1 MMNKIITATLV
12 FGALVGATVDAHAQ
26 KYNLTMTG
34 ASPKGLWSL
43 LGVGSNAAI
52 SSAFPGSIVTYQ
64 TSGGGL
70 ANVPIVSAGRA
81 HLGIAH
87 NIELVVAAKGTAPF
101 KAPFKNLRAIAY
113 MYNWAP
119 MQMVMTKDFADKYGI
134 KSLDDLSK
142 KKPPVR
148 IAVNQR
154 GNMVQDMN
162 RKILE
167 AYGVSYKNIESW
179 GGQIVYSPGREQG
192 QLMSDRRVDMIGNGV
207 FVPYR
212 YFVQVSKSRDVII
225 FPLRS
230 DVIQKVAADT
240 GADPYVIK
248 GGGYPWQPKE
258 IKTVALGAV
267 LFASDAM
274 KEQDAYNL
282 TKALVE
288 NVGKIQAV
296 HKAMRNLTPKLM
308 ASQTSIPYH
317 AGALRFF
324 KEKGLK

>member
-1 MMNKIITATLV
+1 MLRIITIAVLALGV
-12 FGALVGATVDAHAQ
+12 FGGASVDANAQ
-26 KYNLTMTG
+26 KYNLTMSG

-43 LGVGSNAAI
+43 LGVGSNSAI

-70 ANVPIVSAGRA
+70 ANVPIVSTGRA

-101 KAPFKNLRAIAY
+101 KGPFKNLRAIAY

-119 MQMVMTKDFADKYGI
+119 MQMIMTKEFANKYGI

-162 RKILE
+162 QKILE
-167 AYGVSYKNIESW
+167 AYGVSYKDIKSW
-179 GGQIVYSPGREQG
+179 GGQVVYSPGREQG

-212 YFVQVSKSRDVII
+212 YFVQVSKSRDLVI

-258 IKTVALGAV
+258 INTVALGAV
-267 LFASDAM
+267 LFTSDAM
-274 KEQDAYNL
+274 KDQDAYNL

-288 NVGKIQAV
+288 NVGKIKAV

-317 AGALRFF
+317 AGALRLY